1 MDWAAGLR
9 WRKAMLISVVLHS
22 IVLIGVGWL
31 AGRAVLSEP
40 IPETVIELE
49 LTDWTEGPLLADTE
63 PAAAPASKQV
73 LPALPQP
80 VRSAAVQPVA
90 ATESVLPEPVVTAS
104 DMAVVA
110 VDSSAV
116 AASAPVGGSG
126 GGSSDGSAD
135 GSAAAGSGQGGGRGG
150 SGSGK
155 AGGVIPPG
163 ILSQREPNYPEQARR
178 AGIEGTVVL
187 KIEILA
193 NGQAGQVYVFR
204 SSGSELLDNAAAD
217 AVRRWRFVPAKL
229 RETGQTIVCQTTM
242 PVVFRLRT

>member
-1 MDWAAGLR
+1 MDWAADWR
-9 WRKAMLISVVLHS
+9 WRKAMLISLVLHS
-22 IVLIGVGWL
+22 IVLICVGWL
-31 AGRAVLSEP
+31 AGRAVLPEP

-49 LTDWTEGPLLADTE
+49 LTDWAEGPLLADTE
-63 PAAAPASKQV
+63 PAAAPASQQV
-73 LPALPQP
+73 LPAMPQP
-80 VRSAAVQPVA
+80 VPVVRPAAVQPVA
-90 ATESVLPEPVVTAS
+90 ATDPVLPEAVVAAS

-110 VDSSAV
+110 VDASAV
-116 AASAPVGGSG
+116 AASAPAGGSG
-126 GGSSDGSAD
+126 GGSSD

>member
-1 MDWAAGLR
+1 MDWAADLR
-9 WRKAMLISVVLHS
+9 WRKAMLISLVLHS

-31 AGRAVLSEP
+31 AGRVVLPEP

-49 LTDWTEGPLLADTE
+49 LTDWAEGPLLADTE
-63 PAAAPASKQV
+63 PAAAPASQQV

-80 VRSAAVQPVA
+80 VPVVRTAAVQPA
-90 ATESVLPEPVVTAS
+90 AADPVLPEPVVAAS

-110 VDSSAV
+110 VDASAV
-116 AASAPVGGSG
+116 AASAPAGGSG
-126 GGSSDGSAD
+126 GGSSD

>member
-1 MDWAAGLR
+1 MDWAADLR
-9 WRKAMLISVVLHS
+9 WRKAMLISLALHS

-31 AGRAVLSEP
+31 AGRALLPEP

-63 PAAAPASKQV
+63 PAAAPASQQV
-73 LPALPQP
+73 LPALPQPVP

-116 AASAPVGGSG
+116 PASAPVGGSG
-126 GGSSDGSAD
+126 GGSSDGN
-135 GSAAAGSGQGGGRGG
+135 AAAGSGQGGGRGG

-155 AGGVIPPG
+155 AGGVIPPQ

-193 NGQAGQVYVFR
+193 NGHAGQIYVFR

-217 AVRRWRFVPAKL
+217 AVQRWRFVPAKL